1 MKSVE
6 YKLLSGD
13 TENRRINVVVDA
25 DSTSATI
32 CWPYTITLEED
43 ICSSCTYRDTSCQI
57 VAITPNTNCENP
69 KEIVS
74 EGSLVWNNFTI
85 FYRITQKKPICPCKE
100 EAVITNELIQEN
112 TWVSPKEVHCIY
124 ESKKIKLHYEYY
136 QITTLCGE
144 EVKRE
149 IIKKDIPINVE
160 CECVGETSDKSGT
173 YHSKENFDINYQ
185 YKCIVYPSDC
195 DCSNFDFIDSCNCGE
210 FEFLGGDNCD
220 CDNFEFIQDCDCDDF
235 EFIQDCDCDDF
246 EFEKNCDCDNLVI
259 TP

>member
-1 MKSVE
+1 MKVIH
-6 YKLLSGD
+6 YKLLSG
-13 TENRRINVVVDA
+13 TEDNPIKVVVDA
-25 DSTSATI
+25 DKTSATI
-32 CWPYTITLEED
+32 CWAYTVTLEED
-43 ICSSCTYRDTSCQI
+43 ICSSCTYRDTSCQTI
-57 VAITPNTNCENP
+57 QIIPNTDCESP
-69 KEIVS
+69 KEIR
-74 EGSLVWNNFTI
+74 GSLIWNNLEV
-85 FYRITQKKPICPCKE
+85 FYKITQNEAVCPCEE

-112 TWVSPKEVHCIY
+112 TWVSPKEVHCTY

-173 YHSKENFDINYQ
+173 YHSEENFDINYQ
-185 YKCIVYPSDC
+185 YKCIVDPSDC
-195 DCSNFDFIDSCNCGE
+195 DCSNFDFIQ
-210 FEFLGGDNCD
+210 NCD
-220 CDNFEFIQDCDCDDF
+220 CDDFEFIQDCYCDDFEFIQDCDCDDF

-246 EFEKNCDCDNLVI
+246 EFEKNCDCEDLVI

>member
-1 MKSVE
+1 MKTITC
-6 YKLLSGD
+6 KLLSGD
-13 TENRRINVVVDA
+13 TENRRINVVVGA
-25 DSTSATI
+25 NSTSATI
-32 CWPYTITLEED
+32 CWPYTVTLEED

-57 VAITPNTNCENP
+57 VTITPNTNCENP

-74 EGSLVWNNFTI
+74 EGSLVWNNFKI

-100 EAVITNELIQEN
+100 EEVITYELIPN
-112 TWVSPKEVHCIY
+112 NKWISPKEVHCTS
-124 ESKKIKLHYEYY
+124 ENKKIKLHYEYY

-173 YHSKENFDINYQ
+173 YHSEENFDINYQ
-185 YKCIVYPSDC
+185 YKCIVDPTECNCGD
-195 DCSNFDFIDSCNCGE
+195 FDFIDSCNCGE

-220 CDNFEFIQDCDCDDF
+220 CKYFEFLQPEECDCKDF
-235 EFIQDCDCDDF
+235 EFLQPEECDCKDF
-246 EFEKNCDCDNLVI
+246 DIKPEKK
-259 TP
+259 

>member
-1 MKSVE
+1 MKRVE

-13 TENRRINVVVDA
+13 TQSRSINVVVDA
-25 DSTSATI
+25 NSTSATI
-32 CWPYTITLEED
+32 CWPYTVTLEED

-57 VAITPNTNCENP
+57 IQIIPNTDCESPN
-69 KEIVS
+69 EIR
-74 EGSLVWNNFTI
+74 GSLIWNNFEV
-85 FYRITQKKPICPCKE
+85 FYKITQKKAICPCE
-100 EAVITNELIQEN
+100 EVITNELIQEN
-112 TWVSPKEVHCIY
+112 TWVSPKEVHCTY

-136 QITTLCGE
+136 QITTLCDK

-173 YHSKENFDINYQ
+173 YHSEENFDINYQ
-185 YKCIVYPSDC
+185 YKCIVDPSDC
-195 DCSNFDFIDSCNCGE
+195 DCSNFDFIQ
-210 FEFLGGDNCD
+210 NCD
-220 CDNFEFIQDCDCDDF
+220 CNDF

-246 EFEKNCDCDNLVI
+246 EFEKNCDCDDLVI